1 MTYVKQVWFANG
13 IHHHYGMEKFSPK
26 FTQEY
31 FAHLLEA
38 TGETISLD
46 AIATIFNMDIDSK
59 RKVKDPSVD
68 MIVASANN
76 FYGKGVTLSMVENFY
91 KAKIDTLDP

>member
-38 TGETISLD
+38 TGETIRLD
-46 AIATIFNMDIDSK
+46 AIATIFNKDIDSK